1 MRIRKT
7 LFAAVAAALLA
18 SPSLQSAGAAEA
30 VEPYVRSFGAV
41 SLVKTDGTY
50 WEWGGPKAVPTQ
62 IVGLTNVEE
71 VFEGGW
77 IVKEDGTVWIWEE
90 ESSGELRTEAVPE
103 ANELKETVQ
112 AYSHTLALDRSGNV
126 FVRTSDENGN
136 LGAPRPVD
144 GIDDVVDIAFS
155 SSQSVYLFVKSDG
168 SVWVANSDLAT
179 VLPLSDVVGASAAD
193 DNVVLNAD
201 GTVWEVNRTD
211 TVGWDSSLR
220 LAANPIEGLRDI
232 QSISAYREV
241 RLAIDASS
249 RLWFWG
255 ATRTGVSDGTIV
267 HKQESPVALSAVA
280 DVKQAVHCERS
291 IVVLT
296 KDGSLYETSTSRESM
311 PTDAVFRKLAEDV
324 VSVTEGGR
332 HVIFQK
338 EDGSLWGWG
347 VNKGATLGAGDE
359 EFSHDTPV
367 PVQKPIA
374 VSLDGRTVRLANGVM
389 LRGAQTFVPLRSV
402 FESMGAQIVWD
413 HPTKSVTIQQG
424 DASPLTIVVEYETGT
439 VLKNGSAVFMAEA
452 PFISSGTSYLP
463 LRFVSESLGAKV
475 DWYADQYHIAITTAE
490 E

>member
-1 MRIRKT
+1 MKIRKT
-7 LFAAVAAALLA
+7 LLAAVAAALLA
-18 SPSLQSAGAAEA
+18 SPSVLPASAAETVA
-30 VEPYVRSFGAV
+30 PYVRSFGSG

-71 VFEGGW
+71 AFEGGW

-90 ESSGELRTEAVPE
+90 NPSGELRMEALPE
-103 ANELKETVQ
+103 ADGLKEVVHG
-112 AYSHTLALDRSGNV
+112 YSHALALDRSGQV
-126 FVRTSDENGN
+126 FVRASDENGK
-136 LGAPRPVD
+136 LGAPRLLD
-144 GIDDVVDIAFS
+144 GINDVVDIAV
-155 SSQSVYLFVKSDG
+155 SSQSFYLFVKSDG
-168 SVWVANSDLAT
+168 SVWAANNDLAS
-179 VLPLSDVVGASAAD
+179 VLPLPDVAGAVAAD
-193 DNVVLNAD
+193 NNVVLNAD
-201 GTVWEVNRTD
+201 GTVWEVTRTD

-220 LAANPIEGLRDI
+220 LAANRIENLPDI
-232 QSISAYREV
+232 QSITAYREV

-255 ATRTGVSDGTIV
+255 STRTGVSDGTIV
-267 HKQESPVALSAVA
+267 HKQESPIPLTAVA

-311 PTDAVFRKLAEDV
+311 PTDAIFRKLAEDV

-347 VNKGATLGAGDE
+347 VNKGSMLGAGDE

-367 PVQKPIA
+367 PMQKPIA

-402 FESMGAQIVWD
+402 FESMGARIVWD
-413 HPTKSVTIQQG
+413 HTTKSVTIEQG
-424 DASPLTIVVEYETGT
+424 DPSPLTIVVEYETGT
-439 VLKNGSAVFMAEA
+439 VLKNGSPVVMAEA

-475 DWYADQYHIAITTAE
+475 DWYADQYHIAITTAAD
-490 E
+490 